1 MLKCKDSIWV
11 LLKAVVEVLLAS
23 LNADLGQWDL
33 SGVLGDNK
41 VCVEGVEGWGK
52 SLLRVGHSILRTI
65 KDLEWLRKFCYG

>member
-41 VCVEGVEGWGK
+41 VCVGGG
-52 SLLRVGHSILRTI
+52 GGNH
-65 KDLEWLRKFCYG
+65 C